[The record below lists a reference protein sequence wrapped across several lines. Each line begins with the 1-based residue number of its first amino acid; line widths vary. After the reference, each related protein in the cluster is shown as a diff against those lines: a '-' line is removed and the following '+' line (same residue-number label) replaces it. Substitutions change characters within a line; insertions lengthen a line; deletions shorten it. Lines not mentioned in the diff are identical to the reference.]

1 MTSRAAPPRPPLTD
15 HSDDSS
21 LNSVDLDPLGGVY
34 VDSDTGL
41 ESMSSA
47 EAGAA
52 CGGCAAGGGRGEIT
66 PRDAEM
72 LRQEVCRL
80 KNDKLDLLKQNITW
94 QNEIKSLREKEMSLQ
109 AELNSMSREMRR
121 LREQQV
127 TGTVIPNPST
137 HDSTA

>member
-1 MTSRAAPPRPPLTD
+1 MNFDTCEDEQCSTILTKAF
-15 HSDDSS
+15 
-21 LNSVDLDPLGGVY
+21 VCPGGVY

-52 CGGCAAGGGRGEIT
+52 CGACAGGAGGGAGGRGEVT

-80 KNDKLDLLKQNITW
+80 KNDKLDLLKQNIVR
-94 QNEIKSLREKEMSLQ
+94 IH
-109 AELNSMSREMRR
+109 R
-121 LREQQV
+121 LDINLIQ
-127 TGTVIPNPST
+127 
-137 HDSTA
+137 

>member
-1 MTSRAAPPRPPLTD
+1 M
-15 HSDDSS
+15 
-21 LNSVDLDPLGGVY
+21 Y

-52 CGGCAAGGGRGEIT
+52 CGGCAAGTGREVT

-80 KNDKLDLLKQNITW
+80 KNDKLDLLKQNIVSIRLW
-94 QNEIKSLREKEMSLQ
+94 IFCIGNLILKMQGLC
-109 AELNSMSREMRR
+109 LNKMGAPHVQSK
-121 LREQQV
+121 
-127 TGTVIPNPST
+127 
-137 HDSTA
+137 